1 MNSEKY
7 TACSFQVVPEDDQF
21 YGLEFI
27 DRYGEKH
34 TVNGKRGTWLYITD
48 KDRIFTA
55 NQLHE
60 IINFQP
66 VEQTIPARRLL
77 REQVIHQAAERLKAR
92 M

>member
-27 DRYGEKH
+27 DRCGEKH
-34 TVNGKRGTWLYITD
+34 VVNGKRGDWLYITD

-77 REQVIHQAAERLKAR
+77 REQVIHQAADRLKAR
-92 M
+92 F